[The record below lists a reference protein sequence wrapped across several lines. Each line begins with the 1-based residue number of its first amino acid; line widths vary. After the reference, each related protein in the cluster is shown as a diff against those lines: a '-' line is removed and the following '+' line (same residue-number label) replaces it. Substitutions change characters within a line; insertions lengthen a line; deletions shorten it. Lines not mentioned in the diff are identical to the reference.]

1 MDFKNAQLWRTLLDE
16 YNSSAAQEIR
26 VMEVCG
32 THTHA
37 IARYA
42 LRTLLPEGVTLISG
56 PGCPVCVSGA
66 LFIEKI
72 RHLLRQ
78 GVTVTLFG
86 DLLRIPGTSGT
97 LMGERNLRIVYS
109 PADAL
114 HFALENPGVK
124 TVFAAVG
131 FAPTLAAAAALM
143 AEVEE
148 LRPRNFSIL
157 SDFKEI
163 MPVLQLL
170 CREEKLSGLLLPGH
184 VASITGLRHFKG
196 LGIPGVISG
205 FEPENILHSLHILLK
220 AHHAGEKDLLVN
232 NYPDAVR
239 DEGNIQAQKLIDRY
253 FSPENGTWRGLGN
266 IPQSRYTLQE
276 PYAAFDTEKIF
287 DLSQVQAFENPAC
300 RCGEVLTGKLQP
312 ESCPLF
318 GTVCTPEEPAG
329 ACMASP
335 EGSCAASFKFREGN

>member
-114 HFALENPGVK
+114 QFALDNPGVQ

-131 FAPTLAAAAALM
+131 FAPTLAATAALM

-148 LRPRNFSIL
+148 LRPENFSIL

-170 CREEKLSGLLLPGH
+170 CKEEKLSGLLLPGH
-184 VASITGLRHFKG
+184 VASVTGLRHFRG
-196 LGIPGVISG
+196 LAIPGAVSG

-220 AHHAGEKDLLVN
+220 AHQTGQKDLLVN

-253 FSPENGTWRGLGN
+253 FRLASGTWRGLGD
-266 IPQSRYTLQE
+266 IPRSRYILKDTC
-276 PYAAFDTEKIF
+276 AAFDTEKIF

-312 ESCPLF
+312 ASCPLF
-318 GTVCTPEEPAG
+318 GSICTPGEPAG

-335 EGSCAASFKFREGN
+335 EGSCAAFYKYREVK